1 MGFRNLNAYGRL
13 SPIVG
18 FRVEFSW
25 LCLSLSLIYNV
36 CEGIIPLMPILDA
49 HTLEFFSRSPEQT
62 RRVGMRLG
70 GLLRRGDVVCLQG
83 ELGAGKTTLVQG
95 LAQGWGSLD
104 PVSSPTFI
112 IVNNYRRPDD
122 GQLYH
127 MDAYRL
133 VSAFEAVELDLDEM
147 LAQGPLLVEWPERI
161 QEILPDERM
170 WISFE
175 YIAEE
180 NRQLLI
186 RAEGLRYDGLLA
198 ELRQVMF
205 GGD

>member
-1 MGFRNLNAYGRL
+1 LRFLL
-13 SPIVG
+13 KKTKFVT
-18 FRVEFSW
+18 VK
-25 LCLSLSLIYNV
+25 
-36 CEGIIPLMPILDA
+36 GIIPSMPILDA

-70 GLLRRGDVVCLQG
+70 GLLQPGDVVCLQG

-112 IVNNYRRPDD
+112 IVNIYRRPDN
-122 GQLYH
+122 GQLFH

-133 VSAFEAVELDLDEM
+133 DSAPEAAEVDLDEM
-147 LAQGPLLVEWPERI
+147 LAQGSLLVEWPERI
-161 QEILPDERM
+161 QGILPGDRM

-180 NRQLLI
+180 NRQMLI
-186 RAEGLRYDGLLA
+186 RANGARYDNLLA
-198 ELRQVMF
+198 ELRQDLF

>member
-1 MGFRNLNAYGRL
+1 
-13 SPIVG
+13 
-18 FRVEFSW
+18 
-25 LCLSLSLIYNV
+25 
-36 CEGIIPLMPILDA
+36 MPILDA

-70 GLLRRGDVVCLQG
+70 GLLRSGDVICLQG

-112 IVNNYRRPDD
+112 IVNEYRRPDE
-122 GQLYH
+122 GQLFH

-133 VSAFEAVELDLDEM
+133 DSAPEAAELDLDEM
-147 LAQGPLLVEWPERI
+147 LSQGSLLIEWPERV
-161 QEILPDERM
+161 QEILPDEHM

-175 YIAEE
+175 YVAEE
-180 NRQLLI
+180 NRQMLI
-186 RAEGLRYDGLLA
+186 RAAGARYDDLLTD
-198 ELRQVMF
+198 LRQDLF

>member
-1 MGFRNLNAYGRL
+1 
-13 SPIVG
+13 
-18 FRVEFSW
+18 
-25 LCLSLSLIYNV
+25 
-36 CEGIIPLMPILDA
+36 MPILDA

-70 GLLRRGDVVCLQG
+70 RLLQPGDVVCLQG

-112 IVNNYRRPDD
+112 IVNVYRRPDD
-122 GQLYH
+122 VQLFH

-133 VSAFEAVELDLDEM
+133 DSTPEAAELDLDEM
-147 LAQGPLLVEWPERI
+147 LAQGSLLVEWPERI
-161 QEILPDERM
+161 REILPDERM

-180 NRQLLI
+180 NRQMLI
-186 RAEGLRYDGLLA
+186 RAAGARYDALLT
-198 ELRQVMF
+198 ELRQDLF

>member
-1 MGFRNLNAYGRL
+1 
-13 SPIVG
+13 
-18 FRVEFSW
+18 
-25 LCLSLSLIYNV
+25 
-36 CEGIIPLMPILDA
+36 MPILDA

-70 GLLRRGDVVCLQG
+70 SLLKAGDVVCLQG

-112 IVNNYRRPDD
+112 IVNVYRRPDD
-122 GQLYH
+122 GQLFH

-133 VSAFEAVELDLDEM
+133 ESTPEAAELDLDEM
-147 LAQGPLLVEWPERI
+147 LSQGSLLVEWPERI
-161 QEILPDERM
+161 REILPENCM

-180 NRQLLI
+180 NRQMLI
-186 RAEGLRYDGLLA
+186 RAVGTRYDDLLA
-198 ELRQVMF
+198 ELRQDMF

>member
-1 MGFRNLNAYGRL
+1 MSNGVNHARQ
-13 SPIVG
+13 
-18 FRVEFSW
+18 
-25 LCLSLSLIYNV
+25 
-36 CEGIIPLMPILDA
+36 GIIPPMPILDA

-70 GLLRRGDVVCLQG
+70 GLLQSGDVVCLQG

-95 LAQGWGSLD
+95 LAQGWGSFD

-112 IVNNYRRPDD
+112 IVNIYRRPDE

-133 VSAFEAVELDLDEM
+133 DSAPEAAELDLDEM
-147 LAQGPLLVEWPERI
+147 LAQGSLLVEWPERVHA
-161 QEILPDERM
+161 ILPDEHM

-175 YIAEE
+175 YVAEE
-180 NRQLLI
+180 NRQMLI
-186 RAEGLRYDGLLA
+186 KAAGPRYDDLLTA
-198 ELRQVMF
+198 LRQDLF